1 MSTPFFIFLFL
12 SFQLL
17 RVFQKSV
24 FSLVLYIIVCLLFL
38 KSTVLIF
45 SLLSK
50 NSNAVKRIVFLFPIL
65 RLLLRKIHLLCQR
78 RLFLPRDFGVSR
90 ELSGFNGS
98 FFRREQAPA
107 LLLTVNSALL
117 IIGFRAT
124 TPGLFRAT
132 TQGRPYFITSNRPV
146 PCRNF
151 WAFGVMNFGRPHR
164 VAPTLYSVIAKP
176 IRNSRFRIANSEF
189 FSER

>member
-1 MSTPFFIFLFL
+1 M
-12 SFQLL
+12 
-17 RVFQKSV
+17 
-24 FSLVLYIIVCLLFL
+24 
-38 KSTVLIF
+38 
-45 SLLSK
+45 
-50 NSNAVKRIVFLFPIL
+50 KRIVFLFPIL

-124 TPGLFRAT
+124 TQGLFSGEHT
-132 TQGRPYFITSNRPV
+132 GSF
-146 PCRNF
+146 
-151 WAFGVMNFGRPHR
+151 FGRPR
-164 VAPTLYSVIAKP
+164 WVAPTLYSVIAKP
-176 IRNSRFRIANSEF
+176 IRNSRLRIANYEF
-189 FSER
+189 FRNAEDSVPYDITVKFCVFTDSRKGCPYDLHRKNIYIRVRAQPVINCELRIANYEFFRNAEDSVPYGNLC